1 MAPHGMNSQ
10 ILICF
15 GGNEED
21 VLNAENNEE
30 YFIFLAFI
38 KLAIKMLNFPKV
50 LTERERSRGKS
61 CHFFFFRKTVAT
73 NKQDFIK
80 KLIGDCL
87 YTTLTSNGT
96 VTPIRD

>member
-38 KLAIKMLNFPKV
+38 KLTEFPQTGHGEGKI
-50 LTERERSRGKS
+50 ERKKLAP
-61 CHFFFFRKTVAT
+61 FFFKKTVAT
-73 NKQDFIK
+73 NKQDFLK
-80 KLIGDCL
+80 ELIGEFV
-87 YTTLTSNGT
+87 YHPQVEWHSYSH
-96 VTPIRD
+96 

>member
-50 LTERERSRGKS
+50 LTARERSRGKS
-61 CHFFFFRKTVAT
+61 YQVFFFKKTVAT

-80 KLIGDCL
+80 NTHWRICIPLL
-87 YTTLTSNGT
+87 S
-96 VTPIRD
+96 RMAQ